1 MSQNN
6 IIKSIILIPLII
18 IGSFTSVVAQGFSN
32 PISPY
37 LPDDFPDP
45 SVVYYEGNYY
55 GVHSEKWSTEIWVYK
70 YNTLKDLFFKG
81 TKTKVFVAPQ
91 NTIGSEAIWA
101 PFLQYIQGNW
111 YIYYTA
117 SYGGK
122 VENHRMFALMGN
134 TQDPQG
140 SYYDLSTISAENTNF
155 YAIDGKVIV
164 KPTDGSLYF
173 VWSGSAKLPQQNIY
187 IAPMGDPTYINGPA
201 VMISGSNANW
211 ENPVHESPD
220 FIYKNGKSILSYST
234 GQLLNPGPEGYKTG
248 TLTNTDGNYLRA
260 SSWIKSSG
268 SVFEYYS
275 GADGEVYAPG
285 ATRFIK
291 SPDGTEDWLVYH
303 AKRFNDNNYNRE
315 VRAQKFTWD
324 ANNNPLFE
332 HPIPSGVI
340 MPVPSGEE
348 SLPADIKSGESYKI
362 VARNSS
368 LALTVKLSSSLP
380 GAQIEQR
387 SFTGSDNQNWV
398 ITNLGNGYYK
408 IISKNSGLALAITN
422 SSIDS
427 GATLEQQTYTG
438 QDNQQWK
445 ISNLGNRYHVITSKF
460 SQKCMDVTGDV
471 VTEGALIDQWPFL
484 GNYNQQ
490 WALVNITETAI
501 SETYSD
507 FKNSLK
513 VYPNPTS
520 DKLFIESNEIGKSI
534 SYEILDVT
542 GKTISHNSTALET
555 KLLEIDVSSFHSGI
569 YLLKVKDNNIVSY
582 KRFIKD

>member
-1 MSQNN
+1 MSVLR
-6 IIKSIILIPLII
+6 IIISIILITVII

-32 PISPY
+32 PISDY

-45 SVVYYEGNYY
+45 SFVYYEGNYY
-55 GVHSEKWSTEIWVYK
+55 GVHSENGSTQIAVYK
-70 YNTLKDLFFKG
+70 SRTLKDLYFRG
-81 TKTKVFVAPQ
+81 TKTIVFVAPK

-140 SYYDLSTISAENTNF
+140 SYYDLSTISAQNTNF

-220 FIYKNGKSILSYST
+220 FIYKNGKSIISYST

-303 AKRFNDNNYNRE
+303 AKHFNDNNYNRE

-348 SLPADIKSGESYKI
+348 SLPAEITSGGNYKI

-368 LALTVKLSSSLP
+368 LALTVQLNSSQP
-380 GAQIEQR
+380 GALIEQR
-387 SFTGSDNQNWV
+387 SFTGTNSQNWV

-408 IISKNSGLALAITN
+408 IISKNSGLALGITN
-422 SSIDS
+422 STINS
-427 GATLEQQTYTG
+427 GATLEQQVYTG
-438 QDNQQWK
+438 KENQQWK

-460 SQKCMDVTGDV
+460 SQKCMDVTGNV
-471 VTEGALIDQWPFL
+471 VTEGALINQWPYL
-484 GNYNQQ
+484 GYYNQQ
-490 WALVNITETAI
+490 WALVNITETTI

-520 DKLFIESNEIGKSI
+520 DKLFIESNDIGKSI
-534 SYEILDVT
+534 SYEILDMT
-542 GKTISHNSTALET
+542 GKTIFYNSNTSET
-555 KLLEIDVSSFHSGI
+555 KLLEINVSTFHSGI
-569 YLLKVKDNNIVSY
+569 YLLKVKDNNNVSY
-582 KRFIKD
+582 KSFIKD